1 MNGSKDKGV
10 SINENETEILLR
22 LLQGSGVVVREE
34 IDTAKTMAQNL
45 NLSVIDAIKRSG
57 MLSDSNLSLALELQ
71 QRIAHRELTFDVAI
85 RALRIAMQKLVSI
98 DEAITSVNSLHE
110 KTRIVVSATN
120 ELTTLLLQTKFISSE
135 DLGRLIK
142 LSQDSSM
149 MIGHLLVMDNR
160 LTPAELISSLDAVVA
175 LRAKTIESVK
185 ATQALRYARQK
196 DIAYEQALY
205 ELEFFQTIE
214 DAVLQERDLFTMAG
228 AISREDL
235 AECYEIEVLKRK
247 EFGQILLERAL
258 VNSYQLQCASS
269 LVDLVAKE
277 KLKPYQAAHVLDRI
291 CNHGDNLNNA
301 LESVSPTEALQK
313 PEISFPQYLLKADAL
328 ASHELTMALV
338 PDYGVPRKQ
347 METLVNSQILE
358 KDFLVTALR
367 LYSIHRNGFLDLEDS
382 VDILRFCKSKSRNL
396 DKTLDNLK
404 VYIPQ
409 RAQWTWLK
417 QTD

>member
-1 MNGSKDKGV
+1 M

-34 IDTAKTMAQNL
+34 IDSARTMAQNL
-45 NLSVIDAIKRSG
+45 NLPVIEAIKRSG

-71 QRIAHRELTFDVAI
+71 QRITHRQLTFDVAI

-98 DEAITSVNSLHE
+98 DEAISSVNRLHE

-120 ELTTLLLQTKFISSE
+120 ELTTLLIQTKFISSE

-175 LRAKTIESVK
+175 LRGKVMESVK

-205 ELEFFQTIE
+205 ELDFFQHVD
-214 DAVLQERDLFTMAG
+214 DANLQERDLFTMAG

-235 AECYEIEVLKRK
+235 AECYEIEVLKMK
-247 EFGQILLERAL
+247 VFGQILLERAL
-258 VNSYQLQCASS
+258 VTSYQLQCAGS
-269 LVDLVAKE
+269 LVDLVVKG

-291 CNHGDNLNNA
+291 CNHDEKLDSA
-301 LESVSPTEALQK
+301 LDSVSPTEALQK
-313 PEISFPQYLLKADAL
+313 PTISFPEFLLKADAL

-338 PDYGVPRKQ
+338 PDYGVPRQQ
-347 METLVNSQILE
+347 METLANSQILD

-367 LYSIHRNGFLDLEDS
+367 LYSIHLNGYLDIDDS

-417 QTD
+417 QEN